1 MKQPILTLLTVSGQQ
16 IRKLHAELLDYNPPI
31 RLLTLLE
38 SIRSPS
44 DTATHVARAWPF
56 KRSTLSSVGM
66 ELTPEEEA
74 ERQEIIGMSDK
85 ARSKALVSVLRSE
98 GELASLATPRGFLL
112 TGPPGT
118 GKSLLMDIFFA
129 SLPIPH
135 KVRFHY
141 HQ

>member
-1 MKQPILTLLTVSGQQ
+1 M
-16 IRKLHAELLDYNPPI
+16 LDYNPPV

-44 DTATHVARAWPF
+44 DNSPQTAPTWPF
-56 KRSTLSSVGM
+56 KRSSLSSVGV
-66 ELTPEEEA
+66 ELSPEEEA

-85 ARSKALVSVLRSE
+85 ARSKALVAVLRSE

-141 HQ
+141 HHFLLSIYSKVPILTFFEMFFAH